1 MSSGALSVDD
11 GSNRLGSILRL
22 PRRLKGKFKRSVKRT
37 HLESGYLLNRLIQL
51 RHPNLMKVY
60 EYDDDFVYVEYIEG
74 LVLSNKHPNC
84 PAHHS
89 DCYVDHVQTV
99 DLSPIR
105 AALEYLHANGV
116 CHSDVNSH
124 NVLVAQDGTLK
135 LIDIICC
142 LPKRQPLVER
152 DFAMLDTVK
161 TELAPYVRVLDHPSV
176 DISIWLIDIENELT
190 KM

>member
-1 MSSGALSVDD
+1 MSSNASSVLDS
-11 GSNRLGSILRL
+11 SNRFGPILRL
-22 PRRLKGKFKRSVKRT
+22 PRRLKGKFKRSAKRT
-37 HLESGYLLNRLIQL
+37 HLESGDLLSRLREL

-60 EYDDDFVYVEYIEG
+60 DYDVDYVYVEYIEG

-84 PAHHS
+84 PAQHS
-89 DCYVDHVQTV
+89 DCYIENVDSV

-124 NVLVAQDGTLK
+124 NILVTPDGTLK

-142 LPKRQPLVER
+142 LPKRKSLVER
-152 DFAMLDTVK
+152 DFSMLDVVK
-161 TELAPYVRVLDHPSV
+161 QELSRYVRVLDHPSV
-176 DISIWLIDIENELT
+176 EIDRWLSEIDDELARL
-190 KM
+190 